1 VEPFYVFPPDIWR
14 IIYTTNAIENLNM
27 RQRKVIKTRGHFP
40 TDEAATEPIWLAI
53 RNVLAKLIRSTND
66 WKGAM
71 NQCTVLYGERF
82 TLARA

>member
-40 TDEAATEPIWLAI
+40 TDEAATKLIWLAI
-53 RNVLAKLIRSTND
+53 RNVLGKLIRPTYD

-71 NQCTVLYGERF
+71 NQFAVLFGERF
-82 TLARA
+82 TAARA